1 MESTIK
7 ASKKDVLLG
16 VRIDSDLTFKPHVT
30 SICSKANQKLHALT
44 RVSKYMSLQKCRI
57 LMKLFITSQFNY
69 YIIVWMCQ
77 NRSLNNKVNHI
88 HERALRIVY
97 QDFQS
102 SFSALLVK
110 DNSFSIQQKKSA
122 IISNRDF

>member
-1 MESTIK
+1 MK
-7 ASKKDVLLG
+7 
-16 VRIDSDLTFKPHVT
+16 
-30 SICSKANQKLHALT
+30 
-44 RVSKYMSLQKCRI
+44 SL
-57 LMKLFITSQFNY
+57 ITSQINY
-69 YIIVWMCQ
+69 CPIVWMCHS
-77 NRSLNNKVNHI
+77 RSLNNKVNHI

-110 DNSFSIQQKKSA
+110 DNSFSIHQKKSA